1 MHCKSRNLTVL
12 SLEASSRW
20 TKAGLIFAMR
30 PSVSSAFL
38 SKPGRL
44 EMADDLPRIL
54 IVDDSRVVRM
64 SLIHHL
70 KGNYEVREEGDGE
83 AAWQSL
89 VVDHSIRAVISDL
102 QMPKLNGY
110 ELLERVRTSKLRRL
124 QQLPFIL
131 VSGEETEEER
141 VKARELGV
149 SDFVTKGAGGTEIL
163 TRLNNLLT
171 LSSTRENLDAGREQM
186 VQDPVSGLFT
196 RKYLEL
202 QAAQAMSHASRHGGD
217 VSVMVLGFDGFAG
230 MCERFGEQVA
240 EQIGNRFAKMLAG
253 KVRHEDSLGHFGSG
267 QLAIVSPG
275 TAPAFCATFAER
287 VREAVEVA
295 RLSVQGQT
303 IALTVSIGLAS
314 VPTDHA
320 DSAGALLDLAG
331 QRMQM
336 AMQAGG
342 NCTESGGVLPASR
355 PISIHH
361 ALELLADNRQNV
373 VIPHLPA
380 VAERLLPLMRLMNQ
394 ELDFELPVDEI
405 EVLLSERKP
414 ENN

>member
-1 MHCKSRNLTVL
+1 MT
-12 SLEASSRW
+12 
-20 TKAGLIFAMR
+20 
-30 PSVSSAFL
+30 
-38 SKPGRL
+38 
-44 EMADDLPRIL
+44 DDLPRIL

-64 SLIHHL
+64 SLIQHL
-70 KGNYEVREEGDGE
+70 KGHYEVREEGDGE

-110 ELLERVRTSKLRRL
+110 ELLERMRTSKLRRL

-131 VSGEETEEER
+131 VSGEETEDER
-141 VKARELGV
+141 VKARQLGV
-149 SDFVTKGAGGTEIL
+149 SDFVTKGAGGTEVL
-163 TRLNNLLT
+163 TRLNNLLVLT
-171 LSSTRENLDAGREQM
+171 SAQENLDAGREQM

-202 QAAQAMSHASRHGGD
+202 QAAQALSHSARHGVD

-230 MCERFGEQVA
+230 MCERLGERVA
-240 EQIGNRFAKMLAG
+240 DEVGSRFAKMLGG
-253 KVRHEDSLGHFGSG
+253 KMRQEDSLGHFGSG
-267 QLAIVSPG
+267 QFAVVSPG

-303 IALTVSIGLAS
+303 VALTVSIGLAS
-314 VPTDHA
+314 VPTDQVN
-320 DSAGALLDLAG
+320 SAGGLLDLAG
-331 QRMQM
+331 QRMQL

-342 NCTESGGVLPASR
+342 NRTESGGILPASR

-361 ALELLADNRQNV
+361 ALELLAANRQGA

-380 VAERLLPLMRLMNQ
+380 LAERLLPLMRLMNQ
-394 ELDFELPVDEI
+394 ELDLTLPVAEI
-405 EVLLSERKP
+405 EQRLNERKSK
-414 ENN
+414 NN

>member
-1 MHCKSRNLTVL
+1 
-12 SLEASSRW
+12 
-20 TKAGLIFAMR
+20 
-30 PSVSSAFL
+30 
-38 SKPGRL
+38 
-44 EMADDLPRIL
+44 MADDLPRIL

-64 SLIHHL
+64 SLIQHL
-70 KGNYEVREEGDGE
+70 KGHYEVREESDGE

-141 VKARELGV
+141 VKAKALGV
-149 SDFVTKGAGGTEIL
+149 SDFVTKGAGGTEVL
-163 TRLNNLLT
+163 TRLNNLLVLT
-171 LSSTRENLDAGREQM
+171 SAQENLDAGREHM

-202 QAAQAMSHASRHGGD
+202 QAAQALSHSARHGVD
-217 VSVMVLGFDGFAG
+217 VSLMVLGFDGFAG
-230 MCERFGEQVA
+230 MCERLGEPVA
-240 EQIGNRFAKMLAG
+240 DEVGNRFARMLGGKM
-253 KVRHEDSLGHFGSG
+253 RQEDSLGHFGTG
-267 QLAIVSPG
+267 QYAVVSPG

-303 IALTVSIGLAS
+303 VALTVSIGLAS
-314 VPTDHA
+314 VPTDQVN
-320 DSAGALLDLAG
+320 SAGALLDLAG

-342 NCTESGGVLPASR
+342 NRTESGGILPASR

-361 ALELLADNRQNV
+361 ALELLAANRQGV

-380 VAERLLPLMRLMNQ
+380 LAERLLPLMRLMNK
-394 ELDFELPVDEI
+394 ELDLTLPVAEI
-405 EVLLSERKP
+405 EQRLNERKSH
-414 ENN
+414 NN